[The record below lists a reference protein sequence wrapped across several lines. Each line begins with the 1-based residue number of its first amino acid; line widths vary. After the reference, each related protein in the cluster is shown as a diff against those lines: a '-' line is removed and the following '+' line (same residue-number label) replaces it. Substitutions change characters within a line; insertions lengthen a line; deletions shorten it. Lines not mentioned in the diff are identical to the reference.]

1 MTLTGKITEEGNR
14 LLLTVDDVKPGPQVF
29 LLAQGKSKDAKEKG
43 QMEKAFKDARSLVGE
58 VVEMEG
64 VWKPPVNKSEKDTPA
79 TLFLRRAI
87 KAPERR
93 RGKVKVGKTD
103 FCHKHRREGPLLSL
117 PSILFTSTFRHPS
130 QGQSFRGE
138 GLNRAPLPRDYW
150 HRLQESLCGP
160 RRDCHPHFTPTQ
172 RMKLFAVLDHQIAPT
187 PVRILVQKN
196 MTSI

>member
-1 MTLTGKITEEGNR
+1 VTLKEGVWIDIPRFFKQVSDAGYGPRREDVRLTLTGKITEEGNR

-93 RGKVKVGKTD
+93 RG
-103 FCHKHRREGPLLSL
+103 
-117 PSILFTSTFRHPS
+117 
-130 QGQSFRGE
+130 
-138 GLNRAPLPRDYW
+138 
-150 HRLQESLCGP
+150 ES
-160 RRDCHPHFTPTQ
+160 
-172 RMKLFAVLDHQIAPT
+172 
-187 PVRILVQKN
+187 
-196 MTSI
+196 